1 MILKDWRIK
10 MKKYL
15 LFIFLLSGLF
25 AQTDI
30 RLSKSF
36 GFMVMGGGRYDDLR
50 MCVGSPAG
58 VKGGPIADIMFVT
71 QFKTDNDKLMS
82 LNIPIFRPILFG
94 TAFKLLQ
101 FEPEL
106 NWENKST
113 LKNGNTLIYGLGVG
127 LSFHYGPDYESDLDN
142 RGEDFFAVGPMLNY
156 SLGIV
161 LDSESRKKLALKA
174 FYIPLFGENE
184 NNGTVVGASFQYY
197 YLFK

>member
-1 MILKDWRIK
+1 

-15 LFIFLLSGLF
+15 IFIFFIGGLL

-30 RLSKSF
+30 YFSKSY
-36 GFMVMGGGRYDDLR
+36 GIMVMGGGRYDDLR
-50 MCVGSPAG
+50 MCVGSAAG

-71 QFKTDNDKLMS
+71 QSKRSDEKLMS
-82 LNIPIFRPILFG
+82 LNIPVFRPILFG
-94 TAFKLLQ
+94 AAFKMLQ

-106 NWENKST
+106 NWENMAT
-113 LKNGNTLIYGLGVG
+113 LKNGKTIIHGPGVG

-142 RGEDFFAVGPMLNY
+142 RGENFFAIGPILNY
-156 SLGIV
+156 SIGIV

-184 NNGTVVGASFQYY
+184 NNGNVVGASLQYY
-197 YLFK
+197 YLFN

>member
-1 MILKDWRIK
+1 

-15 LFIFLLSGLF
+15 LFIFIIGSLF
-25 AQTDI
+25 AQTDMHK
-30 RLSKSF
+30 SKSF
-36 GFMVMGGGRYDDLR
+36 GIMIMGGGRYDDLR

-71 QFKTDNDKLMS
+71 QFKRNDEKLMS
-82 LNIPIFRPILFG
+82 LNIPVFRPILFG

-106 NWENKST
+106 NWEKKAT
-113 LKNGNTLIYGLGVG
+113 LKNGKTLIHGPGVG

-142 RGEDFFAVGPMLNY
+142 RGEDFFAIGPMVNY
-156 SLGIV
+156 SIGIV
-161 LDSESRKKLALKA
+161 LDNDQRKKLALKT

-184 NNGTVVGASFQYY
+184 NNGTVIGASLQYY